1 MTFPLWCLILSADLK
16 AYAQTLGTGTPLLP
30 YNPSASCGLICS
42 FVLVSLSI
50 KTTQELWW
58 SQSPRFVSTS
68 ARIRHHPFL
77 PMNLKLEW
85 NAARTGKRVP
95 ACLQTI
101 HTEAACWFK
110 HWPLGA
116 VSDTARR
123 GKFAHGAVCFC
134 LQLPSPWHVHR
145 SSTVWV
151 YLKNEEFGF
160 CHRRQ
165 MTAYFCFPNL
175 NSGWFFVSYKYIV

>member
-1 MTFPLWCLILSADLK
+1 MFHGDFPFMMFNFKCWLESLCTDP
-16 AYAQTLGTGTPLLP
+16 GHRH
-30 YNPSASCGLICS
+30 PSPSLQPISFMWS

-123 GKFAHGAVCFC
+123 GKFAHGAVCFF